1 MPLDAISDAIQCP
14 KDTRIIN
21 VLSLNLAYSPLNSA
35 YISLISEVTLPRTVN
50 ASPPVAQKRVIFVSS
65 LYYILGTGLFSLSL
79 VLLHICKSPVFE
91 KKAGAALALL
101 LSTEL
106 ARQCTVQ
113 CCRAPTASITN
124 HDLE

>member
-1 MPLDAISDAIQCP
+1 MVYVHNYTILDDYFG
-14 KDTRIIN
+14 
-21 VLSLNLAYSPLNSA
+21 VLKYSPLNSA
-35 YISLISEVTLPRTVN
+35 NLSLISEVTLPRTVN
-50 ASPPVAQKRVIFVSS
+50 ASPPVAQTRVIFVSS

-106 ARQCTVQ
+106 ARQPRS
-113 CCRAPTASITN
+113 RAPTASITN